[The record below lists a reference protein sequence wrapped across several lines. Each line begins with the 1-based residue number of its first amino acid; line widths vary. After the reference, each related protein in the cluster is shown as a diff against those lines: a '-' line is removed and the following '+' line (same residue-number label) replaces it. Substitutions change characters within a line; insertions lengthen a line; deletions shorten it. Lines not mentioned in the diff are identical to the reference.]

1 MKELNTEHIHVL
13 PNGNVYVKI
22 HRDGILCEQ
31 VLVGFLSSYGEGCY
45 IFKNEDGQYIL
56 RGDMENIVTE
66 LELLFIY
73 YFELPW

>member
-13 PNGNVYVKI
+13 PNGNVYVKVY
-22 HRDGILCEQ
+22 RDGILCEQ
-31 VLVGFLSSYGEGCY
+31 VLVGYLSSYREGCC

-56 RGDMENIVTE
+56 RGDMDNIVMD
-66 LELLFIY
+66 LESLCVS